1 MEAVRNLMIQIRRQL
16 QMQKSDDKK
25 DFNNQG
31 YRITY
36 ILSTL
41 LSDNH
46 FVKADDLASQMY
58 VSRSSV
64 SSDLKIVKRVLEKYQ
79 LKIEHKPN
87 YGMIVVGL
95 EKDKKRLYY

>member
-1 MEAVRNLMIQIRRQL
+1 MN
-16 QMQKSDDKK
+16 KK

-46 FVKADDLASQMY
+46 FVKADDLASQCMFHDP
-58 VSRSSV
+58 VFQV
-64 SSDLKIVKRVLEKYQ
+64 I
-79 LKIEHKPN
+79 
-87 YGMIVVGL
+87 
-95 EKDKKRLYY
+95 